1 MAYFKITNITDGLGK
16 RHPRFNTVQN
26 IEFRTGNKKESVT
39 VLPGAEILMESSHL
53 PMGAHK
59 LRSEG
64 LITVVEIDK
73 NTFMRMTQVQKAP
86 EVVVTD
92 AEPAKVSD
100 ADNKNKRFRPKS

>member
-1 MAYFKITNITDGLGK
+1 MAYYKITNITNGLGK
-16 RHPRFNTVQN
+16 RHPRFNTVQI
-26 IEFRTGNKKESVT
+26 IEFRTGNKKESVN

-73 NTFMRMTQVQKAP
+73 TSFMRLTQVPKP
-86 EVVVTD
+86 VEVVDVDT
-92 AEPAKVSD
+92 EPVKVSESD
-100 ADNKNKRFRPKS
+100 DKKRFRPKR